1 MKKLAVLTL
10 IAMNPNKL
18 GALEEYAL
26 RLSRELKERGHFA
39 VVGFLEFPP
48 GWLEEKFRSLG
59 IEVLKISRENG
70 DLAFIKK
77 VREAISNYDLN
88 IVHATFYPFYSPLL
102 IVATIGR
109 GCKLI
114 YSDQESRDSRPFRGF
129 QGLFRFLRNR
139 FYQTFIDAI
148 IADAQFIKECQIRD
162 HFTKANKVPV
172 IYNGVNLKRFRRGD
186 SAQRSEFLQKFKI
199 SPESFVIAT
208 IAQYIWQK
216 GLNYLIDAA
225 AIIVKER
232 PNSMFFIIGDGPERS
247 KLEQQAVS
255 LNLRDNIIFT
265 GQRVDTESFLSAA
278 DVFVLPSVWE
288 EAFAFSLLE
297 AMASSCPIVAT
308 RIGAIPESVE
318 DGLTGILVPPRDAQ
332 AAADAILKL
341 LNDNTLRLG
350 MGGAARKRVE
360 DLFSLDHWVDQT
372 IKLYEKHFKVPAY
385 DRNK

>member
-10 IAMNPNKL
+10 IGMNPNKL

-39 VVGFLEFPP
+39 VVGFLEYPP

-59 IEVLKISRENG
+59 IAVLKINRENG
-70 DLAFIKK
+70 TLAFIKK
-77 VREAISNYDLN
+77 VRGAISTYDLN

-162 HFTKANKVPV
+162 HFTKADKVPV
-172 IYNGVNLKRFRRGD
+172 IYNGVNLTRFRRGD
-186 SAQRSEFLQKFKI
+186 SAQRSEFLKKFKI

-208 IAQYIWQK
+208 IAQCIWQK
-216 GLNYLIDAA
+216 GLNYLINAA
-225 AIIVKER
+225 AMIVKER

-265 GQRVDTESFLSAA
+265 GPRVDTESFLSAA
-278 DVFVLPSVWE
+278 DVFVLLSVWE
-288 EAFAFSLLE
+288 EAFSFSLLE
-297 AMASSCPIVAT
+297 AMASGCPIVAT
-308 RIGAIPESVE
+308 RIGAIPESVV
-318 DGLTGILVPPRDAQ
+318 DGLTGILVPPRDAEG
-332 AAADAILKL
+332 AADAILKL

-360 DLFSLDHWVDQT
+360 DHFSLEHWVNQT
-372 IKLYEKHFKVPAY
+372 IKLYEEAF
-385 DRNK
+385 

>member
-1 MKKLAVLTL
+1 MKKLSVLTL
-10 IAMNPNKL
+10 IRMNPNKL
-18 GALEEYAL
+18 GALEEYTL
-26 RLSRELKERGHFA
+26 RLSGELIERGHFA
-39 VVGFLEFPP
+39 VVGFSEFPP

-59 IEVLKISRENG
+59 IEVLKINQENG
-70 DLAFIKK
+70 PWTFIRK
-77 VREAISNYDLN
+77 VREVIGQYDLN

-102 IVATIGR
+102 IAATIGR
-109 GCKLI
+109 GCKLV
-114 YSDQESRDSRPFRGF
+114 YSDQESRESHPFRGF
-129 QGLFRFLRNR
+129 HGLFRFLRNR
-139 FYQTFIDAI
+139 FYQTYIDAI

-162 HFTKANKVPV
+162 HFTKADKVPV

-208 IAQYIWQK
+208 IAQCIWQK
-216 GLNYLIDAA
+216 GLNYLINAA
-225 AIIVKER
+225 ALIVKER
-232 PNSMFFIIGDGPERS
+232 PNSIFFIIGDGPERS
-247 KLEQQAVS
+247 KLEEQAVS

-265 GQRVDTESFLSAA
+265 GPRVDTESFLSAS
-278 DVFVLPSVWE
+278 DVFALLSVWE

-318 DGLTGILVPPRDAQ
+318 DGLTGILVPPREAQ

-341 LNDNTLRLG
+341 LNDKALRLG

-360 DLFSLDHWVDQT
+360 DHFSLEHWVDQT
-372 IKLYEKHFKVPAY
+372 IKLYERAF
-385 DRNK
+385 